1 MVGVRNEQIVRV
13 PLANV
18 VGKTRQVDLSLYD
31 DVATVF
37 FG

>member
-1 MVGVRNEQIVRV
+1 V

>member
-1 MVGVRNEQIVRV
+1 MVRV
-13 PLANV
+13 PLENV
-18 VGKTRQVDLSLYD
+18 VDTIRHVDVSLYD